1 MALRVPVKW
10 LQDYVD
16 IDLPPEELAER
27 LTVAGLEVEA
37 VEAIGAQWDR
47 DKVLVGEVTAVA
59 PHPNAD
65 RLCLVT
71 ATAGGGH
78 EVAVVTGAPNM
89 LRYRE
94 EPLPP
99 EPLKSPLALV
109 GAELID
115 GHATDGR
122 TLKLKAGNIRGVRSE
137 GMVCSEKEL
146 GLSDDHEGILLLPP
160 DAPTGTPLEDY
171 LGDHVLEFDIKGGF
185 AHLMSVF
192 GVAREAAAL
201 TGKPLDGRVLEQ
213 WRDEALRITGE
224 PDYVRLEIADPDL
237 CARYTAVRVEGITV
251 QPSPFWLQQ
260 RLIRAGQRPI
270 NAVVDVTNYV
280 MLELGQPMHAFDLQ
294 RLSES
299 IVVRWARNGE
309 TMALLD
315 GRTVELDERTL
326 VIADASGPV
335 AMAGIMGGEATAVG
349 SETRDIFLESACFLP
364 AALAGRA
371 RHYACHTDSSHR
383 FERGVDP
390 QLQQLAVERA
400 TALILRICGGQPGP
414 AHDTVESEALP
425 QRDPITLRS
434 ARIER
439 LLGDRPRRGEVEE
452 ILLRLGLKVSA
463 NENGWTATPP
473 SWRYDLSIEA
483 DLIEEIARLRG
494 YNRAPRTHG
503 VLVPRIA
510 PTPESRR
517 PVDAVRDLLVD
528 RDYREVITYSFVDE
542 ELQRRL
548 EPETAALALANPIA
562 SDMGVMRTSLWPGLI
577 QTLRHNL
584 NRQQERVRIF
594 EIGRTWHPGV
604 ETLERDSV
612 GGLVAGPVWEEQ
624 WGASERTAD
633 FFDVKADLEAL
644 LGPRVSA
651 RCVFEAASDPA
662 LHPGQ
667 CARVRIDGASAG
679 WLGTLHPRLQREL
692 ELESAPV
699 LFELELAPL
708 LEVGLPAYRPV
719 SRYPS
724 IRRDLAL
731 VVDEALPVAELLDSV
746 REAAGED
753 LQDAFIF
760 DVYRG
765 KGVDSGRKSVALGLI
780 LQGLSR
786 TLTDSE
792 VEAATRA
799 ILDHLDQRHGATLRE

>member
-1 MALRVPVKW
+1 MRFPEQWLREW
-10 LQDYVD
+10 VD
-16 IDLPPEELAER
+16 PKVDTEDLCERLTLLGLEVDSVEPAAAPFSGVVIGEIRAVAKHPQAER
-27 LTVAGLEVEA
+27 LRVC
-37 VEAIGAQWDR
+37 
-47 DKVLVGEVTAVA
+47 LVSDGSSEFQVVCAA
-59 PHPNAD
+59 PNA
-65 RLCLVT
+65 
-71 ATAGGGH
+71 
-78 EVAVVTGAPNM
+78 APG
-89 LRYRE
+89 LRA
-94 EPLPP
+94 
-99 EPLKSPLALV
+99 PLARAGAALPGGV
-109 GAELID
+109 IREAEL
-115 GHATDGR
+115 
-122 TLKLKAGNIRGVRSE
+122 RGVKSAGMLCSAHELGMSQDSE
-137 GMVCSEKEL
+137 GLMA
-146 GLSDDHEGILLLPP
+146 LPP
-160 DAPTGTPLEDY
+160 DAPLGQDLRSYAKLDDTVIELELTPNR
-171 LGDHVLEFDIKGGF
+171 GDCLSIRG
-185 AHLMSVF
+185 L
-192 GVAREAAAL
+192 AREVGAAWQLQPTAPAIETVPAPRDDAFAVWL
-201 TGKPLDGRVLEQ
+201 EAPHACPRYVGRVIRGVDTNAATPM
-213 WRDEALRITGE
+213 WMT
-224 PDYVRLEIADPDL
+224 
-237 CARYTAVRVEGITV
+237 
-251 QPSPFWLQQ
+251 Q
-260 RLIRAGQRPI
+260 RLQRAGIRPLSPVI
-270 NAVVDVTNYV
+270 DVTNYV

-299 IVVRWARNGE
+299 IVVRWARSGE
-309 TMALLD
+309 TLALLD

-349 SETRDIFLESACFLP
+349 TETRDVFLESACFLP

-414 AHDTVESEALP
+414 THDTVESEALP
-425 QRDPITLRS
+425 RRDPITLRS

-463 NENGWTATPP
+463 NEAGWSATPP

-503 VLVPRIA
+503 LLVPRIA

-542 ELQRRL
+542 QLQRCL
-548 EPETAALALANPIA
+548 EPAIAALARANPIS

-584 NRQQERVRIF
+584 NRQQERVRVF
-594 EIGRTWHPGV
+594 EIGRTWHPGDD
-604 ETLERDSV
+604 TPERDSV
-612 GGLVAGPVWEEQ
+612 GGLVAGPVWQEQ
-624 WGASERTAD
+624 WGASGRAAD

-644 LGPRVSA
+644 LGPRLSA

-667 CARVRIDGASAG
+667 SARVRIDGVPAG
-679 WLGTLHPRLQREL
+679 WLGTLHPRLQTEL
-692 ELESAPV
+692 ELEAAPV

-708 LEVGLPAYRPV
+708 LEVGLPAYRPL

-731 VVDEALPVAELLDSV
+731 VVDEGQPVGELLASV

-799 ILDHLDQRHGATLRE
+799 ILDHLNQRHGATLRE